1 MDDPLVGAPRE
12 REHEI
17 RLRSPVSDGFW
28 DVSTW
33 QSQGWCTALLRRKG
47 WPQNGC
53 FFKLMGTIR
62 QISSKNCGKKTFKK
76 ENDYLTFGIV
86 PICSRQNWIFLSK
99 SLGLVLD
106 LNGRISFFAG
116 PTVNHVKSPCFV
128 GIKIIFFAGSIPL
141 QALASPP
148 RYRVRSRAARGVRNK
163 RCCTSWRTPET
174 WRGTCRTP
182 GRWENSLRLWF

>member
-1 MDDPLVGAPRE
+1 M
-12 REHEI
+12 
-17 RLRSPVSDGFW
+17 
-28 DVSTW
+28 
-33 QSQGWCTALLRRKG
+33 
-47 WPQNGC
+47 
-53 FFKLMGTIR
+53 
-62 QISSKNCGKKTFKK
+62 
-76 ENDYLTFGIV
+76 

-99 SLGLVLD
+99 NLGLVLD

-174 WRGTCRTP
+174 WRGTWHERQED
-182 GRWENSLRLWF
+182 GRIHWDYGFSQEFWCLMTIPLGFTSYLPSNFHVWWQLIVIYKKKHEQNYWLENMNYFMLFSNMEMGWWFPMTCICFWEVETTTKSQ